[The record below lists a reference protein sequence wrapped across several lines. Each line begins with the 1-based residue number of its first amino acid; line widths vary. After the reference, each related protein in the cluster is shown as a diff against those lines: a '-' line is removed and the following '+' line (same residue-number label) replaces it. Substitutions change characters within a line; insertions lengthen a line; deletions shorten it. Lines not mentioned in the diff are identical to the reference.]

1 MVAQKNL
8 MKKAI
13 HYTIIA
19 IFNSI
24 LNPTFYNWGKKEGR
38 GGESKV
44 YSRHKFHVYSSKSIF
59 ISQEIMEHKLKQQ
72 MA

>member
-24 LNPTFYNWGKKEGR
+24 LNPTFYNQGEKR
-38 GGESKV
+38 GGGKV
-44 YSRHKFHVYSSKSIF
+44 KFTVDINFMYTVQKTF
-59 ISQEIMEHKLKQQ
+59 LFQEIMEHKLKQQ
-72 MA
+72 MV